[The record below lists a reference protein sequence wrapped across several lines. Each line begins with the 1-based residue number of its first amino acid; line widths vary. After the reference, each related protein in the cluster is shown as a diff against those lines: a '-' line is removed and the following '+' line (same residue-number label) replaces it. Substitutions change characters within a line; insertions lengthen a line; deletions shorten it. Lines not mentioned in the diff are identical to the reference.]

1 MVENEKGYFLFYCVS
16 ALEEESTN
24 AKKEEIIKERQE
36 KVFDESYRA
45 WQDETEVKIDKQL
58 WERVTLKGKDIGLKE
73 IEE

>member
-1 MVENEKGYFLFYCVS
+1 MLVV
-16 ALEEESTN
+16 
-24 AKKEEIIKERQE
+24 
-36 KVFDESYRA
+36 